1 MKVILLKDIESLGSA
16 GEVVEVKNGYGRNF
30 LIPRN
35 EALIASAANMAQ
47 FESRRKQQETLAER
61 DRRAAEV

>member
-30 LIPRN
+30 LLRRN
-35 EALIASAANMAQ
+35 EA
-47 FESRRKQQETLAER
+47 
-61 DRRAAEV
+61 